1 MPDKSKSD
9 VARRRRTRGRVSFT
23 SSIRGTSLSAL
34 ALAALSFGTGVSAW
48 AAEPLSAHDLPIARQ
63 VFDLMDRGLWS
74 KAESVAQSAS
84 DPLPGKIVLWLDL
97 QRAQAGHSFAEIAE
111 FIEANPEWPRQ
122 STLRLR
128 AEETIDQVPLETLR
142 AWFSHHKPASPF
154 AKLKEAEL
162 MVAGGDPAGYA
173 TRVKEIWI
181 GGDFSAPEEKIV
193 LARYGDKFTY
203 EDQNRRLDRLL
214 WDGKTDEALRQMP
227 RATADWRTLAD
238 ARLNLA
244 GSAKS
249 AEGAVAKVPAA
260 LQSDP
265 GLLFARLKWRRQ
277 HDMDDQALAIIL
289 QPPKDLGR
297 PELWWPERQVLARHL
312 LAAHDAQRAY
322 RVISDHRMQDG
333 PNVAEAEF
341 TAGWISLRFLHDPQ
355 HAYEHFQHLYAAAKL
370 PLTVSRGAYWAGRAA
385 EALGRSQEALDWY
398 AKASG
403 FPTTYYGQLSSAVP
417 GVAPPPKPVPEPKAT
432 PAQAAAFNKKDTVRA
447 IRILATVD
455 EEDHIKPFLASLSEN
470 AAGPTDHAL
479 VADLAEEIGRPD
491 LGVAAAKRASYTGV
505 SLLRAGYPLVPMP
518 RNAGAEQALLLALTR
533 QESAFDT
540 RALSPTGARGLMQ
553 LMPATAK
560 QIAKSLE
567 LPFADRK
574 LSTDGIYNVTLG
586 QAYLDSL
593 IAQFNGSY
601 VLAVASYNAGPG
613 RVRQWIGEYGDP
625 RSPDVDAIDW
635 VEEIPFSETRNYVQR
650 VLENLQVYRLRIGNR
665 ALAFSLE
672 ADLRR

>member
-1 MPDKSKSD
+1 MHSD
-9 VARRRRTRGRVSFT
+9 HDMRLDSAQQLGAVPPLG
-23 SSIRGTSLSAL
+23 SIRFARS
-34 ALAALSFGTGVSAW
+34 AALLSLAVAVFFGQGRAV
-48 AAEPLSAHDLPIARQ
+48 AAEPLSAHDLPIVRQ
-63 VFDLMDRGLWS
+63 AFDLMDRDLWAR
-74 KAESVAQSAS
+74 AESLARGAS
-84 DPLPGKIVLWLDL
+84 DPLPAKIILWLDL
-97 QRAQAGHSFAEIAE
+97 QRSQAGHSFGEVAQ
-111 FIEANPEWPRQ
+111 FIEENPDWPRQ

-128 AEETIDQVPLETLR
+128 AEETIDQVPDAALR
-142 AWFSHHKPASPF
+142 TWFQHHKPASPF

-162 MVAGGDPAGYA
+162 MVAGSDPAGYA
-173 TRVKEIWI
+173 ARIKEIWI
-181 GGDFSAPEEKIV
+181 SGDFSAADEKIV
-193 LARYGDKFTY
+193 LARYGDKLSD
-203 EDQNRRLDRLL
+203 EDQNRRLDRLI
-214 WDGKTDEALRQMP
+214 WDGKNDEADRQLP
-227 RATADWRTLAD
+227 RATADWRTLGE
-238 ARLNLA
+238 ARLKLA
-244 GSAKS
+244 ASAKG
-249 AEGAVAKVPAA
+249 AETAVAKVPAA
-260 LQSDP
+260 LQDDP

-297 PELWWPERQVLARHL
+297 PELWWPERQILARHL

-322 RVISDHRMQDG
+322 RVVADHRMQDG

-385 EALGRSQEALDWY
+385 DALGRGQEALDWY
-398 AKASG
+398 AKAAG
-403 FPTTYYGQLSSAVP
+403 FPTTYYGQLASAVP
-417 GVAPPPKPVPEPKAT
+417 GVAPPPKPVPEPKAS
-432 PAQAAAFNKKDTVRA
+432 PVQAAAFNKKDLVRA

-470 AAGPTDHAL
+470 AASPTDHAL
-479 VADLAEEIGRPD
+479 IADLAEEIGRPD

-553 LMPATAK
+553 LMPATAH
-560 QIAKSLE
+560 QIANSLE
-567 LPFADRK
+567 LPFAERK

-625 RSPDVDAIDW
+625 RSPDIDAIDW

>member
-1 MPDKSKSD
+1 MSGAPL
-9 VARRRRTRGRVSFT
+9 RRRTRGRVSFT
-23 SSIRGTSLSAL
+23 LFNPRSSFLVLGTLL
-34 ALAALSFGTGVSAW
+34 LGTAGPAR

-63 VFDLMDRGLWS
+63 AFDLTDRGLWAR
-74 KAESVAQSAS
+74 AESLAQTAN
-84 DPLPGKIVLWLDL
+84 DPLPGKIILWLDL
-97 QRAQAGHSFAEIAE
+97 QRSQAGHSFAEIAQ
-111 FIEANPEWPRQ
+111 FIDQNPEWPRQ
-122 STLRLR
+122 AVLRSR
-128 AEETIDQVPLETLR
+128 AEETIDQVPEATLR
-142 AWFSHHKPASPF
+142 DWFQHHKPASPF
-154 AKLKEAEL
+154 AKLKQAEL
-162 MVAGGDPAGYA
+162 MVAGGDPAGYVA
-173 TRVKEIWI
+173 RIEDIWI
-181 GGDFSAPEEKIV
+181 NGDFSAADEKIV
-193 LARYGDKFTY
+193 LARYGDKLTD
-203 EDQNRRLDRLL
+203 EDQNRRLDRLI
-214 WDGKTDEALRQMP
+214 WDGKSDEATRQLA
-227 RATADWRTLAD
+227 RAAPD
-238 ARLNLA
+238 ARLLGDARLKLA
-244 GSAKS
+244 GSAKN
-249 AEGAVAKVPAA
+249 AEAAVAKVPAA
-260 LQSDP
+260 LQNDP
-265 GLLFARLKWRRQ
+265 GLLFAREKWRRL

-322 RVISDHRMQDG
+322 QVISDHRMVD
-333 PNVAEAEF
+333 NANLAEAEF
-341 TAGWISLRFLHDPQ
+341 TAGWISLRFLNDPL
-355 HAYEHFQHLYAAAKL
+355 HAYEHFQRLYAAAKL

-385 EALGRSQEALDWY
+385 DALGKPQEALDWY
-398 AKASG
+398 AKAAG
-403 FPTTYYGQLSSAVP
+403 FPTTYYGQLASAVP

-432 PAQAAAFNKKDTVRA
+432 AAQAAAFNRKDLVRA
-447 IRILATVD
+447 IRVLATVD
-455 EEDHIKPFLASLSEN
+455 EEDYIKPFLASLSEN
-470 AAGPTDHAL
+470 AQTPNDHAL

-553 LMPATAK
+553 LMPGTAS

-567 LPFADRK
+567 LPYAERK
-574 LSTDGIYNVTLG
+574 LSSDGIYNVTLG

-613 RVRQWIGEYGDP
+613 RVRQWINAYGDP

>member
-1 MPDKSKSD
+1 MFFRSG
-9 VARRRRTRGRVSFT
+9 A
-23 SSIRGTSLSAL
+23 SLL
-34 ALAALSFGTGVSAW
+34 ALGLAAVLIGTGVSAQ
-48 AAEPLSAHDLPIARQ
+48 AAEPLSSRDLPIARQ
-63 VFDLMDRGLWS
+63 AFDLMDRGLWAR
-74 KAESVAQSAS
+74 AESLAGTAG
-84 DPLPGKIVLWLDL
+84 DPLPAKIILWLDL
-97 QRAQAGHSFAEIAE
+97 QRSQAGHSFGEVAQ
-111 FIEANPEWPRQ
+111 FIDQNPEWPRQ

-128 AEETIDQVPLETLR
+128 AEETIDQVPDGTLR
-142 AWFSHHKPASPF
+142 AWFSHHKPASPS

-162 MVAGGDPAGYA
+162 MAADGDQAGYA
-173 TRVKEIWI
+173 GRIREIWI
-181 GGDFSAPEEKIV
+181 AGDFSAAEEKIV
-193 LARYGDKFTY
+193 LARYGDKFTA
-203 EDQNRRLDRLL
+203 EDQNRRLDRLI
-214 WDGKTDEALRQMP
+214 WDGKDEEANRQLA
-227 RATADWRTLAD
+227 RATADWRLLGD
-238 ARLNLA
+238 ARLKLA
-244 GSAKS
+244 ASAKG
-249 AEGAVAKVPAA
+249 AEAAVAKVPAA
-260 LQSDP
+260 LQNDP

-277 HDMDDQALAIIL
+277 HDMDDQALAILL
-289 QPPKDLGR
+289 QAPKDLGR
-297 PELWWPERQVLARHL
+297 PELWWPERQILARRL

-322 RVISDHRMQDG
+322 KVVSDHRMQDNA
-333 PNVAEAEF
+333 NVAEAEF

-355 HAYEHFQHLYAAAKL
+355 HAYEHFQRLYAAAKL
-370 PLTVSRGAYWAGRAA
+370 PLTVSRGAYWSGRAA
-385 EALGRSQEALDWY
+385 DTLGRTQEALDWY
-398 AKASG
+398 AKAAG
-403 FPTTYYGQLSSAVP
+403 FPTTYYGQLASAVP

-432 PAQAAAFNKKDTVRA
+432 PAQSAAFNKKDLVRA

-455 EEDHIKPFLASLSEN
+455 EEDHIRPFLVSLSEN
-470 AAGPTDHAL
+470 ATTPTDHAL
-479 VADLAEEIGRPD
+479 IADLAEEIGRPD
-491 LGVAAAKRASYTGV
+491 LGVAAAKRASYAGI

-553 LMPATAK
+553 LMPATAH

-567 LPFADRK
+567 LPFAERK

-613 RVRQWIGEYGDP
+613 RVRQWMTEYGDP

>member
-1 MPDKSKSD
+1 MPDTSKSD
-9 VARRRRTRGRVSFT
+9 AQPRRRTRGRVSFNLST
-23 SSIRGTSLSAL
+23 RGSSLL
-34 ALAALSFGTGVSAW
+34 ALGFAALLLGATLPAR

-63 VFDLMDRGLWS
+63 AFDLMDRGLWAR
-74 KAESVAQSAS
+74 AESLAQGAT
-84 DPLPGKIVLWLDL
+84 DPLPGKIILWLDL
-97 QRAQAGHSFAEIAE
+97 QRSQAGHSFPEIAQ
-111 FIEANPEWPRQ
+111 FIEANPDWPRQ

-128 AEETIDQVPLETLR
+128 AEETIDQVPDATLR
-142 AWFSHHKPASPF
+142 TWFQHHKPASPF

-173 TRVKEIWI
+173 ARVKEIWI
-181 GGDFSAPEEKIV
+181 AGDFSAAEEKIV
-193 LARYGDKFTY
+193 LARYGDKLTD
-203 EDQNRRLDRLL
+203 EDQNKRLDRLI
-214 WDGKTDEALRQMP
+214 WDGKSDEAARQLP
-227 RATADWRTLAD
+227 RATADWRTLGQ
-238 ARLNLA
+238 ARLLLA
-244 GSAKS
+244 ASAKG
-249 AEGAVAKVPAA
+249 AEAAVARVPAA
-260 LQSDP
+260 LQNDP

-297 PELWWPERQVLARHL
+297 PELWWPERQILARHL

-322 RVISDHRMQDG
+322 QVIADHRMQDS

-355 HAYEHFQHLYAAAKL
+355 HAYEHFQRLYTTAKL

-385 EALGRSQEALDWY
+385 EAMGRSQEALDWY
-398 AKASG
+398 AKAAG
-403 FPTTYYGQLSSAVP
+403 FPTTYYGQLASAVP

-432 PAQAAAFNKKDTVRA
+432 AAEATAFNKKDLVRA

-455 EEDHIKPFLASLSEN
+455 EEDHIKPFLGSLSEN

-593 IAQFNGSY
+593 ISQFNGSY

-613 RVRQWIGEYGDP
+613 RVRQWMNEFGDP
-625 RSPDVDAIDW
+625 RSPDIDAIDW

>member
-1 MPDKSKSD
+1 MPDNSKSD
-9 VARRRRTRGRVSFT
+9 AAPRRRTRGRVSFNSPT
-23 SSIRGTSLSAL
+23 CGPSFLAL
-34 ALAALSFGTGVSAW
+34 GLAALLFGTGLPAQ
-48 AAEPLSAHDLPIARQ
+48 AAEPLSSHDLPIARQ
-63 VFDLMDRGLWS
+63 AFDLMDRGLWGR
-74 KAESVAQSAS
+74 AESLAQSAN
-84 DPLPGKIVLWLDL
+84 DPLPAKIILWLDL
-97 QRAQAGHSFAEIAE
+97 QRSQAGHSFGEIAQ

-128 AEETIDQVPLETLR
+128 AEETIDQVPDGTLR
-142 AWFSHHKPASPF
+142 TWFQHHKPSSPF

-173 TRVKEIWI
+173 VRLKEIWI
-181 GGDFSAPEEKIV
+181 AGDFSAADEKIV
-193 LARYGDKFTY
+193 LARYGDKLTP
-203 EDQNRRLDRLL
+203 EDQDRRLDRLI
-214 WDGKTDEALRQMP
+214 WDGKNDEAARQLP
-227 RATADWRTLAD
+227 RATPDWRILGD
-238 ARLNLA
+238 ARLKLA
-244 GSAKS
+244 GSAKG
-249 AEGAVAKVPAA
+249 AEAAVAKVPAA
-260 LQSDP
+260 LQNDP

-289 QPPKDLGR
+289 PPPKDLGR
-297 PELWWPERQVLARHL
+297 PELWWPERQILARHL

-322 RVISDHRMQDG
+322 RVVADHRMQDS
-333 PNVAEAEF
+333 PNLAEAEF

-355 HAYEHFQHLYAAAKL
+355 HAYEHFQRLYAAAKL

-398 AKASG
+398 AKAAG
-403 FPTTYYGQLSSAVP
+403 FPTTYYGQLASAVP

-432 PAQAAAFNKKDTVRA
+432 PAEATAFNKKDLVRA

-455 EEDHIKPFLASLSEN
+455 EEDHIKPFLASLSEK
-470 AAGPTDHAL
+470 AASPTDHAL

-553 LMPATAK
+553 LMPATAH

-567 LPFADRK
+567 LPFAERK

-613 RVRQWIGEYGDP
+613 RVRQWMGEYGDP
-625 RSPDVDAIDW
+625 RSPDIDAIDW